1 MNGTYRTF
9 SVYSPKGSG
18 RASYEIELDPNVEIE
33 KNMPEFDSIRY
44 WVEGLVNDFKI
55 MIT

>member
-18 RASYEIELDPNVEIE
+18 RASYEIELEANVKIE
-33 KNMPEFDSIRY
+33 KNMPEFDSIRN
-44 WVEGLVNDFKI
+44 WVKELVNDFKI
-55 MIT
+55 MIA